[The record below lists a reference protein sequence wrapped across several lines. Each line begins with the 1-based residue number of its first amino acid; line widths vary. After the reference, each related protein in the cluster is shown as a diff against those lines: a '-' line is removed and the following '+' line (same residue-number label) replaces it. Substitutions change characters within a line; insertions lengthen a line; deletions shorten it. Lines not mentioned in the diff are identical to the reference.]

1 MEFTMKYDENVFKAK
16 ANIKA
21 RRIWLIFAILLSANY
36 GSDVS
41 NKLYPAVQY
50 IIFLALCWIPFFVGE
65 ILLKVKGKATDSYR
79 LNLVIG
85 YGFFYTFVL
94 CTTESPIAFTYILP
108 VTSLLVIYKNKKFM
122 IRCGIANTI
131 SIIASAVYRG
141 AILGFNSAND
151 MKNYQLQVSC
161 IILCYICYV
170 MAIRHLNES
179 DGALNDSIK
188 SDLHRVITTV
198 EKVKSAS
205 NTIINGITVVRELA
219 TENKH
224 GSDLVLLGMNELTD
238 NNSKLQE
245 HTSSSLDMTTD
256 INSQVENVVSMINE
270 MVTLTDESIE
280 HAKTSS
286 LDLEGL
292 VQTTRTM
299 STLSSEVEQVLHEF
313 TLEFKKVKEETST
326 IDNISS
332 QTTLLALNASIEAAH
347 AGESGKGFAV
357 VAEQIRTLSTET
369 KSSSGMIQD
378 ALTRLDEISAKM
390 TSSISETLRLIQLTL
405 EKVTQTGN
413 NVGKITSDSLQLG
426 EHIQVIDNAIKG
438 VEASN
443 GKLVN
448 NMQQVSN
455 IVSTMTTCIGESDE
469 VSKRMVSKY
478 GESASNINS
487 IENVIQA
494 LMRELGVGGFMGIND
509 IKPGMKLSISLSSS
523 ESEEDKH
530 HGTLIE
536 HDDKNIQVSLES
548 PVNIGKQATV
558 STQVTVG
565 NVIYSWDNV
574 TITPLKEKNTYNLY
588 ITSMPYIYNRRKY
601 PRIDTTNTCRI
612 TVKSTKEAFNG
623 RLDNLSANGFS
634 ILCKNSF
641 FANAKGEDVTVTIDN
656 FALPEH
662 SVLEGKII
670 RCSNSD
676 GIYIIGCQMPE
687 DNYHIMKYVES
698 VLKEG

>member
-1 MEFTMKYDENVFKAK
+1 MKYDEDVFKAK

-141 AILGFNSAND
+141 AILGFSSAND

-170 MAIRHLNES
+170 MSIRHLNES

-198 EKVKSAS
+198 EKVKTAS

-286 LDLEGL
+286 LDLESL

-299 STLSSEVEQVLHEF
+299 SALSSEVETVLHEF

-390 TSSISETLRLIQLTL
+390 TASISETLQLIQLTL

-413 NVGKITSDSLQLG
+413 NVEKITSDSLQLG
-426 EHIQVIDNAIKG
+426 EHIQVIDNAIKD
-438 VEASN
+438 VEVSN
-443 GKLVN
+443 GQLVN

-455 IVSTMTTCIGESDE
+455 IVSTMTTCIDESDE
-469 VSKRMVSKY
+469 ISRRMVSKY

-494 LMRELGVGGFMGIND
+494 LMCELGVGGFMGIND
-509 IKPGMKLSISLSSS
+509 IKPGMKLSISLNSS
-523 ESEEDKH
+523 ENEDDKH

-536 HDDKNIQVSLES
+536 HDDKNIHVSFES

-612 TVKSTKEAFNG
+612 TVKSTNEVFSG

-641 FANAKGEDVTVTIDN
+641 FANAKGEDVTVAIDN

-676 GIYIIGCQMPE
+676 SIYIIGCQMPE

-698 VLKEG
+698 VLKE

>member
-1 MEFTMKYDENVFKAK
+1 MKYDENVFKAK

-65 ILLKVKGKATDSYR
+65 ILLKVKGKTTDSYR

-141 AILGFNSAND
+141 AILGFSSAND

-170 MAIRHLNES
+170 MSIRHLNES

-198 EKVKSAS
+198 EKVKTAS

-286 LDLEGL
+286 LDLESL

-299 STLSSEVEQVLHEF
+299 SALSSEVEKVLHEF

-369 KSSSGMIQD
+369 RSSSGMIQD

-390 TSSISETLRLIQLTL
+390 TASISETLQLIQLTL

-413 NVGKITSDSLQLG
+413 NVEKITSDSLQLG
-426 EHIQVIDNAIKG
+426 EHIQVIDNAIKD
-438 VEASN
+438 VEVSN
-443 GKLVN
+443 GQLVN

-455 IVSTMTTCIGESDE
+455 IVSTMTTCIDESDE
-469 VSKRMVSKY
+469 ISRRMVSKY

-494 LMRELGVGGFMGIND
+494 LMCELGVGGFMGIND
-509 IKPGMKLSISLSSS
+509 IKPGMKLSISLNSS
-523 ESEEDKH
+523 ENEDDKH

-536 HDDKNIQVSLES
+536 HDDKNIHVSFEN

-574 TITPLKEKNTYNLY
+574 TITPLKETNTYNLY

-612 TVKSTKEAFNG
+612 TVKSTNEVFSG

-634 ILCKNSF
+634 ILCKSSF
-641 FANAKGEDVTVTIDN
+641 FANAKGEDVIVAIDN

-676 GIYIIGCQMPE
+676 SIYIIGCQMPE

-698 VLKEG
+698 VLKE